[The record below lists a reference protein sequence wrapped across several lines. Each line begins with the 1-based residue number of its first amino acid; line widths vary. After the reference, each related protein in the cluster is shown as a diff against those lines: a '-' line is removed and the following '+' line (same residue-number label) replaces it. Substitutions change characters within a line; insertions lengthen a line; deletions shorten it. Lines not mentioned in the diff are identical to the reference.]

1 MEELPWKVLVLT
13 AGRGHIGATREDFF
27 REVRGVKYAD
37 LESALRELEGEG
49 LINIEWTGID
59 KFLCTVSEK
68 GALLAKEEYEKRLS
82 AYKRRMDDQHK
93 STGIEKI

>member
-1 MEELPWKVLVLT
+1 MEELPWKVLVLI

-27 REVRGVKYAD
+27 REIRGIAYAE
-37 LESALRELEGEG
+37 LEGALRELEAES

-68 GALLAKEEYEKRLS
+68 GGQLAAHEYEKRLA
-82 AYKRRMDDQHK
+82 AYKRRMEDQHK
-93 STGIEKI
+93 SSSIGKV

>member
-27 REVRGVKYAD
+27 REVRGIKYAD
-37 LESALRELEGEG
+37 LEGALRELEGEG

-59 KFLCTVSEK
+59 KFLCTVTEK
-68 GALLAKEEYEKRLS
+68 GAQLARVEYEKRLA
-82 AYKRRMDDQHK
+82 AYKSRMDDQHK
-93 STGIEKI
+93 SSSIGKV